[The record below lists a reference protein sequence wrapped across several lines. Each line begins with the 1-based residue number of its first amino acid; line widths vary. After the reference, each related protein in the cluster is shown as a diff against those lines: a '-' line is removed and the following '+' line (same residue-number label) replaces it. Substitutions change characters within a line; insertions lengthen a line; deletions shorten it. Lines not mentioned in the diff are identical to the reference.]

1 MERLIERVCG
11 LDVGSKTVH
20 ACAIIDEG
28 GRKPRVERIELPT
41 HAEGLRALRA
51 WLVERDVTH
60 VGLEA
65 TGVYWMPIYAALEEV
80 VTVIIANARHIKQV
94 PGRKTDVTDAQWLAT
109 LLQHGLLKAS
119 FVPPKEIRP
128 IRDLTRYRRNLIHA
142 RTRLCNQVL
151 KLLDQVGIKLGSVA
165 SNAFG
170 RSGMDM
176 LRALAEGT
184 TSPQELAQYARA
196 RMKKKRAE
204 LELAFGAE
212 MGDQHR
218 FILKQ
223 QLARLAAFNEDVANV
238 EAEIRGR
245 LRPYEKELA
254 LLMSIPGVHE
264 TAAIDILAEIG
275 PDVSAFD
282 NEAKFASWG
291 GMCPGNNITGGK
303 SRRARRRSGN
313 PYLQS
318 ILFECALA
326 ATRTKGSYFQ
336 AKHARLS
343 RGRPKKS
350 SIFAIAHKLARAVH
364 RVLGQR
370 VGFADLGEH
379 YLDRRDKEATARHL
393 VKRLAGLGLTTEAV
407 NALFATCAT
416 SPAA

>member
-1 MERLIERVCG
+1 M
-11 LDVGSKTVH
+11 S
-20 ACAIIDEG
+20 
-28 GRKPRVERIELPT
+28 
-41 HAEGLRALRA
+41 
-51 WLVERDVTH
+51 
-60 VGLEA
+60 
-65 TGVYWMPIYAALEEV
+65 IYAALEDAVSV
-80 VTVIIANARHIKQV
+80 VIANARHIKQV
-94 PGRKTDVTDAQWLAT
+94 PGRKTDVTDAHWLAT

-119 FVPPKEIRP
+119 FVLPKEIRP
-128 IRDLTRYRRNLIHA
+128 IRDLTRYRRTLIHA
-142 RTRLCNQVL
+142 RTRLCNQIL
-151 KLLDQVGIKLGSVA
+151 KLLEQVGIKLASVV
-165 SNAFG
+165 SDAFG

-176 LRALAEGT
+176 LRALADGT
-184 TSPQELAQYARA
+184 TSPTQLAQFARA
-196 RMKKKRAE
+196 KMKKKRAE
-204 LELAFGAE
+204 LELAFGAGLSDE
-212 MGDQHR
+212 HR

-223 QLARLAAFNEDVANV
+223 QLARLAAFNDDVAAV
-238 EAEIRGR
+238 EAELR
-245 LRPYEKELA
+245 LRVRPYENELA
-254 LLMSIPGVHE
+254 LLISIPGVHE
-264 TAAIDILAEIG
+264 TAAIDIFAEIG
-275 PDVSAFD
+275 PDVSSFD

-364 RVLGQR
+364 RVLAAR

-379 YLDRRDKEATARHL
+379 YLDRRHKEATARHL

-407 NALFATCAT
+407 NALFATCAA